1 MACIKRSWVAL
12 ALVLIWVAECLSKT
26 TTTDTSLHPLSRNT
40 ESGSPSSV
48 LRVHIVPHTHDDSGW
63 LKTFEQYYWGSKQYI
78 QSAGVQYILD
88 SVVDCLLKDERRR
101 FTYAEM
107 SFFMTWWRQQDEDT
121 RDAVRD
127 LVKQGRLDFVNGGYV
142 QHDEA
147 ASHYVGM
154 LDQTTRGHRFLKE
167 TFGFEPK
174 IGWQI
179 DPFGHSSTQ
188 AGLFGSELGFDGMFF
203 GRADFEDM
211 NIRKKNKELEFVWK
225 GSGGGPKDCDH
236 DEDDDGIF
244 VGNFASG
251 NYGPPAGFNFE
262 FSISDPPIQDDPT
275 MDSYNVPEKVLEFI
289 SRCEELAAV
298 TSGDDIMFTMGSD
311 FHYSA
316 AHAWFKNLDKLIY
329 YVNEYSKKN
338 SSRKISVFYSTPHEY
353 LTAKHEY
360 KQAWPTKVDDFFP
373 YSDAREA
380 FWTGYFTS
388 RSASKRYIR
397 QATSFLQAAR
407 QLEIFNVFSQRGDE
421 TRVEKETDA
430 LEEAIS
436 LCQHHDSITGTEK
449 QHVASDYHVRIHK
462 GMQKAQ
468 QVVAQTLKGLVYR
481 ESAQNAMNFEFCDL
495 LNSSICP
502 QTVEYSS
509 SDDGK
514 FFVTVYNSLSSKRQV
529 PVFIPISLD
538 AHDSWEA
545 IGPDGSNIP
554 VDVLPL
560 SKATEM
566 LQKYHYGRSYKHQ
579 AVADAEVVF
588 TASVPPLG
596 FSLYLIQPS
605 TAQNTAKG
613 ASNENFSISNDL
625 LSVIFD
631 AKTGYVK
638 KIKEHGSESIPFFCT
653 LSWYNSSD
661 GLDSQVNRGQGS
673 GAYIFRPNGK
683 FPVNGEKPVDL
694 EIIHGEQVSEARQ
707 IYSPWAAVTL
717 RLYKGRRELEVEWT
731 IGPLPDDSIGREVV
745 IAYSSPTIKSN
756 GEFWTDAN
764 GRSMIRRVMGQ
775 RIAWKSEYLE
785 KSIAGNYYPVTS
797 AAYITDD
804 SSNTMSVITDRSQ
817 GASSLQ
823 DGELEF
829 MLHRRTIVDDK
840 RGVNE
845 PLNEMHCPD
854 STDET
859 CVGLVVRG
867 KHWIHHSPVAS
878 AAAERRILQQEM
890 NDEPVIAISRDDGT
904 HLMTDMTRSLSFMP
918 HSIGIN
924 FPLHILTLMW
934 APPVERNSED
944 KKRTIILRLAHSMD
958 VPEGGITEVV
968 DASQLAQ
975 LVQNMG
981 CDIKDTLEV
990 SLSTNQPRDDMK
1002 RLVFKSGETLGQNA
1016 TCSHAFGQPL
1026 NHHQGSRTPIHQINQ
1041 GLEKEDQDLHVHPM
1055 QIRTFEV
1062 YCHD

>member
-1 MACIKRSWVAL
+1 M
-12 ALVLIWVAECLSKT
+12 LVLFLIWVDDCVSKT
-26 TTTDTSLHPLSRNT
+26 TTLDTSLYPFSRNS
-40 ESGSPSSV
+40 ESPV

-107 SFFMTWWRQQDEDT
+107 SFFMTWWRQQDEDM

-127 LVKQGRLDFVNGGYV
+127 LVKQKRLDFVNGGYV

-203 GRADFEDM
+203 GRADVKDM

-236 DEDDDGIF
+236 EDEDDGIF

-251 NYGPPAGFNFE
+251 NYGPPSGFNFE
-262 FSISDPPIQDDPT
+262 FSISDPPIQDDPS
-275 MDSYNVPEKVLEFI
+275 MDTYNVPEKVLEFI

-298 TSGDDIMFTMGSD
+298 TSGEDIMFTMGSD

-329 YVNEYSKKN
+329 YVNEYSKKTL
-338 SSRKISVFYSTPHEY
+338 SRKILVFYSTPHEY
-353 LTAKHEY
+353 LAAKHAY
-360 KQAWPTKVDDFFP
+360 KQAWPKKVDDFFP
-373 YSDAREA
+373 YSDAEEA

-397 QATSFLQAAR
+397 QATSFLQGAR
-407 QLEIFNVFSQRGDE
+407 QLEIVHVFSQREREFGL
-421 TRVEKETDA
+421 EKETDA

-468 QVVAQTLKGLVYR
+468 QVVARTLGGLVQG
-481 ESAQNAMNFEFCDL
+481 ESGQNAMNFEFCDL

-502 QTVEYSS
+502 QTIEYSS
-509 SDDGK
+509 SVDGK
-514 FFVTVYNSLSSKRQV
+514 FFVTIYNSLSSKREV
-529 PVFIPISLD
+529 PVFVPVSLD
-538 AHDSWEA
+538 LHESWEA
-545 IGPDGSNIP
+545 IAPDGSNLP

-560 SKATEM
+560 SKATET
-566 LQKYHYGRSYKHQ
+566 LQRYHYGKAYKEQ
-579 AVADAEVVF
+579 VVPDAEVVF
-588 TASVPPLG
+588 SAAAPPLG
-596 FSLYLIQPS
+596 YSVYLIQPS
-605 TAQNTAKG
+605 TQQNTVKR

-625 LSVIFD
+625 ISVIFD
-631 AKTGYVK
+631 AKTGHVK

-707 IYSPWAAVTL
+707 VYSPWAALTL
-717 RLYKGRRELEVEWT
+717 RLYKGRKELEVEWT

-745 IAYSSPTIKSN
+745 ISYNSPTIESN

-764 GRSMIRRVMGQ
+764 GRSMVRRVWGQ
-775 RIAWKSEYLE
+775 RTWKSDLE
-785 KSIAGNYYPVTS
+785 KSTAGNYYPVTS
-797 AAYITDD
+797 AAYITDH
-804 SSNTMSVITDRSQ
+804 SARTMSVITDRSQ

-829 MLHRRTIVDDK
+829 MLHRKTIVDDK
-840 RGVNE
+840 RGVGE
-845 PLNEMHCPD
+845 PLKEMYCPD

-859 CVGLVVRG
+859 CVGLLVRG
-867 KHWIHHSPVAS
+867 KHWIKHSPVDS
-878 AAAERRILQQEM
+878 AAVERRILQQEM
-890 NDEPVIAISRDDGT
+890 NDDPIIAISRDDGT
-904 HLMTDMTRSLSFMP
+904 HLTDMTRSFSFMP

-934 APPVERNSED
+934 APPFERSIED
-944 KKRTIILRLAHSMD
+944 KSSTIILRVAHNMD
-958 VPEGGITEVV
+958 VPEGGVTEVV
-968 DASQLAQ
+968 DASQLIQ

-981 CDIKDTLEV
+981 CDVKDTFEV
-990 SLSTNQPRDDMK
+990 SLSTNQPTEDMK
-1002 RLVFKSGETLGQNA
+1002 RLVFKSGNPLGQNA
-1016 TCSHAFGQPL
+1016 TCEGAFGQPL
-1026 NHHQGSRTPIHQINQ
+1026 NHRQGSRQAISRINK
-1041 GLEKEDQDLHVHPM
+1041 GFHTEDQDLHINPM
-1055 QIRTFEV
+1055 EIRTFEV